1 MSWSA
6 STLCIKPLNELFDND
21 NSSIEKQDDQRKI
34 VNTQICFTHPKDI
47 QSLENIS
54 NDISSNDNNDGITD
68 EDEVAMTEEKNDRK
82 IKGKNEVFKE
92 KNENKLMRGTKESN
106 KNSMLNIYQE
116 KDFYILSK
124 ILEFKI
130 LGGGSYQTPLENL
143 NKFKILGGESY
154 QTSPESLNKLKIL
167 GGGSYQ
173 TPSENSNNPRI
184 PDESFRTSLV
194 NSTPID

>member
-1 MSWSA
+1 
-6 STLCIKPLNELFDND
+6 
-21 NSSIEKQDDQRKI
+21 
-34 VNTQICFTHPKDI
+34 
-47 QSLENIS
+47 
-54 NDISSNDNNDGITD
+54 
-68 EDEVAMTEEKNDRK
+68 MTEEKNDRK

-124 ILEFKI
+124 ILKFKI
-130 LGGGSYQTPLENL
+130 LGGGSYQTSPENL

-194 NSTPID
+194 NSIPID